1 MELAV
6 GSKVAYSQ
14 FHCEKNTQFKPFL
27 ILWLVVGFVLTMLW
41 VLRLEYILFL
51 R

>member
-14 FHCEKNTQFKPFL
+14 FHCEKYTQFKRFL
-27 ILWLVVGFVLTMLW
+27 KLWRVVGVVLTMLW
-41 VLRLEYILFL
+41 VLRVEYILFL